1 MRPFRRLLPLL
12 QAFLLISLAAFFAW
26 ASFGQAQTPTSQ
38 PPAQSSAPPSAAPSD
53 QLPPDWSEA
62 VRALAEKIAAALP
75 AHSTLSLDVKNIS
88 SLTTSDATG
97 IRQALRS
104 ELNRRGFRAASV
116 TSAGTKIEVTL
127 SEGVAGYAWV
137 ARWRDKED
145 EQVAIVAAP
154 KMSGGGD
161 DKTHNSLS
169 LESKL
174 VWQQP
179 AKLLDFV
186 LLPDAND
193 SHSTFITLEPDRLIF
208 HSSADSPQR
217 SSTAVAIP
225 HRKPLARDVR
235 GTINVGGRTQVGD
248 AQCKGDFEKPDG
260 IICAPSDDMGS
271 SVTEQRIKIPG
282 HEDSESA
289 LLTERCGGRP
299 ITLVSGT
306 GDWTQT
312 DSIQGYVMS
321 GAQGSASGMP
331 IEFEGP
337 VLAMHSEE
345 KRNVARVIV
354 RNLKTNNYEAYT
366 VAAACDH

>member
-12 QAFLLISLAAFFAW
+12 QAFLLISLAPFFTC

-53 QLPPDWSEA
+53 RLPPDWSEA
-62 VRALAEKIAAALP
+62 VRALAEKIAATLP
-75 AHSTLSLDVKNIS
+75 AHSTFSLDVKNIS

-104 ELNRRGFRAASV
+104 ELNRRGFRPASMP
-116 TSAGTKIEVTL
+116 SAGTKIEVTL
-127 SEGVAGYAWV
+127 SERVAGYAWV
-137 ARWRDKED
+137 ARWREKDD
-145 EQVAIVAAP
+145 EQVAIVAAS
-154 KMSGGGD
+154 KILGAGN
-161 DKTHNSLS
+161 DKTQHSLS

-186 LLPDAND
+186 LLADAND
-193 SHSTFITLEPDRLIF
+193 SHTLVTLEPDRLIF
-208 HSSADSPQR
+208 HSSADSPQS

-235 GTINVGGRTQVGD
+235 GTINLGGRTQVAD
-248 AQCKGDFEKPDG
+248 SQCTGDFEKAGG
-260 IICAPSDDMGS
+260 IICTPSNDMGS
-271 SVTEQRIKIPG
+271 SPTEQRIRIPG

-289 LLTERCGGRP
+289 LLTEGCGGRP
-299 ITLVSGT
+299 ITLESGT

-321 GAQGSASGMP
+321 GAQGPASGTP

-337 VLAMHSEE
+337 VLAIHSEE
-345 KRNVARVIV
+345 KGNVARVIV
-354 RNLKTNNYEAYT
+354 RNLKTNNYEAYIVT
-366 VAAACDH
+366 AACDH

>member
-12 QAFLLISLAAFFAW
+12 QAFLLISLAAFFAC
-26 ASFGQAQTPTSQ
+26 ALFGQAQTPISQ
-38 PPAQSSAPPSAAPSD
+38 PPAQSSTQLSALPSD

-88 SLTTSDATG
+88 SLTSSDATG

-104 ELNRRGFRAASV
+104 ELNRRGFRAASA

-127 SEGVAGYAWV
+127 SEGFAGYVWV

-154 KMSGGGD
+154 RISGAGD
-161 DKTHNSLS
+161 DKIRNSLS

-179 AKLLDFV
+179 ARLLDFA
-186 LLPDAND
+186 LLADSND
-193 SHSTFITLEPDRLIF
+193 SHFTLVTLEPDRLIF

-235 GTINVGGRTQVGD
+235 GTINVGGRAQVAD
-248 AQCKGDFEKPDG
+248 AQCKGDFEKADG
-260 IICAPSDDMGS
+260 IICAPSNDMGG
-271 SVTEQRIKIPG
+271 SVMEQRIKIPG

-289 LLTERCGGRP
+289 LLAEGCGGRP

-321 GAQGSASGMP
+321 GAQGSASGTP

-337 VLAMHSEE
+337 VLAMHSEQ

-354 RNLKTNNYEAYT
+354 RNLKSNNYEAYT
-366 VAAACDH
+366 VTATCDH